1 MLTSSFELNANE
13 LNSSFLESI
22 KELFKNKKIE
32 IVISE
37 IDETEYLNKSENNRK
52 RLLEAIENIKNN
64 ENLVEVDLKDF
75 EWKK

>member
-13 LNSSFLESI
+13 LNSNFLESI

-37 IDETEYLNKSENNRK
+37 IDETDYLNKSENNRK
-52 RLLEAIENIKNN
+52 RVLEAIENVKNSK
-64 ENLVEVDLKDF
+64 NLIEVDLKDF
-75 EWKK
+75 E